1 LNCDVKQAQ
10 NMNTTM
16 QPHSRLRVLLAMEA
30 AGGGAGRHVLDLA
43 EGLLRRNHD
52 VCLVYSTERA
62 EDWCSQ
68 AIQAMPGLTT
78 RQLQMRRA
86 IGADDLQLTLQLRR
100 LIDEMGPF
108 DILHGHSSKAGA
120 LLRLAAVGKATPCIY
135 TPHAF
140 ITLNPDLR
148 FAERFAYR
156 SAELFLSYLSKV
168 VICVSEQEF
177 EHARSMGIRAD
188 RLSVVHNGIQPLAAV
203 NRQNMRAELRLTDND
218 VCVGFVGRL
227 SAQKSVHRLIRS
239 FAMALHDGVNL
250 RLVIVGDGPDRSELE
265 ELART
270 LGIGPR
276 VAFAGSRNGAA
287 VMAAFDIFALPS
299 RYEAFPYVLLEAAAR
314 GLPIVMTETG
324 GAKSVVR
331 HEENGF
337 IVPQD
342 QIEFLAAR
350 IGQLAADKA
359 LAQRMSERSQSIAAE
374 FTVENMVEQTLR
386 VYASALALPGDSS
399 IRVYQ

>member
-1 LNCDVKQAQ
+1 MKSALQHG
-10 NMNTTM
+10 T
-16 QPHSRLRVLLAMEA
+16 RRRVLLAMEA

-43 EGLLRRNHD
+43 DGLLRRDHE
-52 VCLVYSTERA
+52 VCLVYSPDRA

-68 AIQAMPGLTT
+68 AIQAMPALTT
-78 RQLQMRRA
+78 RELPMRRA
-86 IGADDLQLTLQLRR
+86 VGADDLQLTLQLRR

-120 LLRLAAVGKATPCIY
+120 LLRLAAIGKGTPCIY

-140 ITLNPDLR
+140 ITLNPDLA

-156 SAELFLSYLSKV
+156 TAEWLLSYLANV
-168 VICVSEQEF
+168 VICVSEQEL
-177 EHARSMGIRAD
+177 EHARSIGIQSDKLAM
-188 RLSVVHNGIQPLAAV
+188 VHNGIQQLAAV
-203 NRQNMRAELRLTDND
+203 NRHDMRAELQLAEEE

-227 SAQKSVHRLIRS
+227 SAQKSVHRLIKA
-239 FAMALHDGVNL
+239 FATALHDDVSL
-250 RLVIVGDGPDRSELE
+250 RLVIVGDGPARAELE
-265 ELART
+265 ELARI

-276 VAFAGSRNGAA
+276 VAFTGSRNGVAA
-287 VMAAFDIFALPS
+287 MAAFDIFALPS

-324 GAKSVVR
+324 GAHSVVR

-337 IVPQD
+337 VVPQD

-350 IGQLAADKA
+350 LGQLAGDRK
-359 LAQRMSERSQSIAAE
+359 LVQRMSECSKSVARE
-374 FTVENMVEQTLR
+374 FTVDNMVERTLH
-386 VYASALALPGDSS
+386 VYANALALPDESP
-399 IRVYQ
+399 IRVFQ